1 MFFDKRQ
8 FPFLKDEDIQSLAN
22 KGIENA
28 ADFLR
33 ASLTQL
39 DESCNLTIKQILQM
53 RDYFLQ
59 NSEFLRPPKLLPEDP
74 EKIEC
79 LEEGINDYLEGGFT
93 PGEIVL
99 FSQHEG
105 EHDMVKELMSE
116 IMEEFSAR
124 FATCIGETLNSGLFL
139 PKNDDALLN
148 VNVYSLGTFAETL
161 RKGLENLF
169 YPASQFAV
177 NKDAPLSFMH
187 ILRKI
192 AKRTNLVFILNLQKT
207 GTSEEVYRIISQK
220 SHKEIYAEQMF
231 DPWIALFK
239 GKTSSNHEI
248 SLHLKLR
255 EKDEENHTL
264 T

>member
-1 MFFDKRQ
+1 
-8 FPFLKDEDIQSLAN
+8 
-22 KGIENA
+22 
-28 ADFLR
+28 
-33 ASLTQL
+33 
-39 DESCNLTIKQILQM
+39 M

-105 EHDMVKELMSE
+105 EHDMMKELMSE

-161 RKGLENLF
+161 RF
-169 YPASQFAV
+169 
-177 NKDAPLSFMH
+177 LSFEFWSFDFLWVSLEYWRDQSPVISDH
-187 ILRKI
+187 QIVNFQ
-192 AKRTNLVFILNLQKT
+192 NLNQ
-207 GTSEEVYRIISQK
+207 
-220 SHKEIYAEQMF
+220 
-231 DPWIALFK
+231 
-239 GKTSSNHEI
+239 
-248 SLHLKLR
+248 
-255 EKDEENHTL
+255 
-264 T
+264 